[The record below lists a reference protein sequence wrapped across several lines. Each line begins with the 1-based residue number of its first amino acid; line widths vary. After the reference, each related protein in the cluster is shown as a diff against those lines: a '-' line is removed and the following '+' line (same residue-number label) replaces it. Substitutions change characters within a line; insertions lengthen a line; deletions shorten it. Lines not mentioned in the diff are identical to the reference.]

1 MAQWYKNTSCSIQ
14 IGTLRCFSSMKRTSS
29 NRHDQQASDTE
40 NTIIEYR
47 TLVDIQDGADTSDNN
62 NINRNKYMHGLRVW
76 GYGYDNDDN
85 HVSSFF
91 LLLLHNADSMYFYS
105 TNEIPWASNKDVGL
119 EGEKQE
125 QAQRIFIRYSNTLCN
140 MIENM

>member
-62 NINRNKYMHGLRVW
+62 NINRNKYMHDLRVW

-91 LLLLHNADSMYFYS
+91 LLLLHNADSLYFILPTKFPGQAIKTLAWKGRS
-105 TNEIPWASNKDVGL
+105 KNKRNGYL
-119 EGEKQE
+119 FGI
-125 QAQRIFIRYSNTLCN
+125 RILCA
-140 MIENM
+140 IW